1 MNSLFSSAARTTALL
16 CVLAAIT
23 ACTNEE
29 TTYLVGT
36 LERDRIDL
44 VVESDEPITRIAVA
58 DGSRVA
64 VGDTVIAQD
73 DARARGRLD
82 RVRGQRDQAAAR
94 LAELRRGPRPE
105 LIDEARARLES
116 SRASRENAQANW
128 RRAQEIFDR
137 GLGSQQDVDQTRTRF
152 ETATAQVKA
161 DTDALNRLLNGTTV
175 EELDQARAALE
186 ALQATVR
193 LAEVDLARTKVR
205 APVSGVVDKV
215 LYRLGE
221 RPAPGTTVAVI
232 LDDTRVY
239 ARVYVP
245 ERLRSRITPGVAMDV
260 RVDGMDQALKGRVR
274 WVSADATFT
283 PYFAL
288 TEHDRSRLSFL
299 AEIDV
304 PDATEL
310 PSGVPL
316 EVDFQGLRTDA
327 VE

>member
-1 MNSLFSSAARTTALL
+1 MRILVHGRARPATLL
-16 CVLAAIT
+16 CLLLVLT
-23 ACTNEE
+23 ACQGEE
-29 TTYLVGT
+29 TTFMVGT

-44 VVESDEPITRIAVA
+44 VVESNEPITRIAVA
-58 DGSRVA
+58 DGARVA
-64 VGDTVIAQD
+64 IGDTVVAQD
-73 DARARGRLD
+73 DARARARLEQM
-82 RVRGQRDQAAAR
+82 RGQSDQAEAR
-94 LAELRRGPRPE
+94 LAELVRGPRPE
-105 LIDEARARLES
+105 LIDEARARLDS
-116 SRASRENAQANW
+116 SRASRDNAQANW

-137 GLGSQQDVDQTRTRF
+137 GLGSQQDVDQTRTRL
-152 ETATAQVKA
+152 ETASAQVKA

-175 EELDQARAALE
+175 EELDQARAALD
-186 ALQATVR
+186 ALQAAVR
-193 LAEVDLARTKVR
+193 LAELDLARTEVR

-221 RPAPGTTVAVI
+221 RPAPGTTIAVI
-232 LDDTRVY
+232 LDDARIY

-245 ERLRSRITPGVAMDV
+245 EHLRTRVTPGATMAV
-260 RVDGMDQALKGRVR
+260 RVDGMTESLEGRVR

-304 PDATEL
+304 PGASAL

-316 EVDFQGLRTDA
+316 EVDF
-327 VE
+327 

>member
-1 MNSLFSSAARTTALL
+1 MRILVHGRARPATLL
-16 CVLAAIT
+16 CLLLVLT
-23 ACTNEE
+23 ACQGEE
-29 TTYLVGT
+29 TTFIVGT

-44 VVESDEPITRIAVA
+44 VVESNEPITRIAVA
-58 DGSRVA
+58 DGARVA
-64 VGDTVIAQD
+64 IGDTVVAQD
-73 DARARGRLD
+73 DARARARLEQM
-82 RVRGQRDQAAAR
+82 RGQSDQAEAR
-94 LAELRRGPRPE
+94 LAELVRGPRPE
-105 LIDEARARLES
+105 LIDEARARLDS
-116 SRASRENAQANW
+116 SRASRDNAQANW

-137 GLGSQQDVDQTRTRF
+137 GLGSQQDVDQTRTRL
-152 ETATAQVKA
+152 ETASAQVKA

-175 EELDQARAALE
+175 EELDQARAALD
-186 ALQATVR
+186 ALQAAVR
-193 LAEVDLARTKVR
+193 LAELDLARTEVR

-221 RPAPGTTVAVI
+221 RPAPGTTIAVI
-232 LDDTRVY
+232 LDDARIY

-245 ERLRSRITPGVAMDV
+245 EHLRTRVTPGATMAV
-260 RVDGMDQALKGRVR
+260 RVDGMTESLEGRVR

-304 PDATEL
+304 PGASAL

-316 EVDFQGLRTDA
+316 EVDF
-327 VE
+327 